1 MSPPSTDPRE
11 RASRRAHGHQQWE
24 HGCRTEEQ
32 VLLMTFDLSTFNSSV
47 QPLGLPVTY
56 YSIKTTFCIK
66 WLLICPPKWHLSVDK
81 KTNIWYIIY
90 FKCIFF
96 EHTWPL
102 SYSYLFGLFWMI
114 VQINEPPLCWMARGA
129 GAAFI
134 HESTLIFCVLT
145 KTDHLCDCSLDWWY
159 TAVIAPSM
167 TVVATLWSLT
177 PVPDTLLTHGH
188 VWYWSHNWPCSRSTQ
203 PASHTAALSTLLP
216 NYGRTH
222 NNGRLRKWKCVLIV
236 SE

>member
-24 HGCRTEEQ
+24 HGCRTEKQ

-96 EHTWPL
+96 WAHLAFILFVFVWFVLDDCTNQWTASLLDGSGSGGGIHTWVHPNFL
-102 SYSYLFGLFWMI
+102 C
-114 VQINEPPLCWMARGA
+114 IN
-129 GAAFI
+129 
-134 HESTLIFCVLT
+134 
-145 KTDHLCDCSLDWWY
+145 K
-159 TAVIAPSM
+159 
-167 TVVATLWSLT
+167 
-177 PVPDTLLTHGH
+177 
-188 VWYWSHNWPCSRSTQ
+188 NWPFMWLFIGLMVHCSDC
-203 PASHTAALSTLLP
+203 A
-216 NYGRTH
+216 
-222 NNGRLRKWKCVLIV
+222 
-236 SE
+236 